1 MGYHVRDQMDVYL
14 AHLLDSAR
22 HADFERHVAV
32 CSDCK
37 EALMAAREAC
47 QCIEWLLPTEAP
59 PQPGP
64 DFYHRVAQSIEQK
77 RTTGWFGTLAATM
90 RLRLAYPLV
99 FLGLLLVAWTLTYDA
114 RDAEDGLLAME
125 YPASEFAQMIFS
137 DADEVSS
144 QDLVMRTLVE
154 LTEEDQEN

>member
-1 MGYHVRDQMDVYL
+1 MGYHVRDQMDDYL

-64 DFYHRVAQSIEQK
+64 DFYYRVAESIEQK
-77 RTTGWFGTLAATM
+77 RTRGWFGTMAATM
-90 RLRLAYPLV
+90 RPRLAYPLAV
-99 FLGLLLVAWTLTYDA
+99 LGLLLVAWTLTYDN
-114 RDAEDGLLAME
+114 RDAEDGLIMME
-125 YPASEFAQMIFS
+125 YPSREFAQMTFS
-137 DADEVSS
+137 DADETSS
-144 QDLVMRTLVE
+144 HDLVMMTLVD
-154 LTEEDQEN
+154 LPEEE